1 MGLVQQLHLGV
12 ALDGAGQHPAAW
24 RVSAV
29 QPTALF
35 TAAHYLA
42 HAKLAE
48 AASLDFVT
56 LDDSLG
62 LQPAVKTSSAVG
74 STRC

>member
-24 RVSAV
+24 RVSEV

-35 TAAHYLA
+35 TAAHYLT

-48 AASLDFVT
+48 AAS
-56 LDDSLG
+56 
-62 LQPAVKTSSAVG
+62 PM
-74 STRC
+74 